1 MTSSPDIPDNL
12 IEIRD
17 PEIDPTAIMAEIR
30 VRVEQ
35 RRRELGY
42 DNRRFPTFGTADYP
56 GEPEDIPF
64 DDLLYHHLRLANR
77 HYAEVETRPVLV
89 SSPATRLPLLGRL
102 WGLIRGGAH
111 NLVLFYVN
119 RLAAQQINI
128 NRHLVSVLNRQAA
141 QAQAQERRLQQ
152 LEEEL
157 AHLRSAKDKAGE

>member
-1 MTSSPDIPDNL
+1 LSNTPDLPDNNL
-12 IEIRD
+12 ISILD

-42 DNRRFPTFGTADYP
+42 DKRRFPTFGTADFP
-56 GEPEDIPF
+56 GEPEDMAY

-77 HYAEVETRPVLV
+77 HYATVETQPMLV
-89 SSPATRLPLLGRL
+89 GSPATRVPVLGRL

-119 RLAAQQINI
+119 RAVAQQVNI
-128 NRHLVSVLNRQAA
+128 NRHLVSVLNRQTA
-141 QAQAQERRLQQ
+141 QVQDQERRIRV
-152 LEEEL
+152 LEEEIKR
-157 AHLRSAKDKAGE
+157 LRD